1 MDALSEAL
9 RGVRI
14 TGTLFLNGE
23 LSAPWGVSS
32 PQIASL
38 VLFHLVTEGR
48 ATARLPGADGVTLE
62 AGDIVVF
69 PTGSAHELW
78 NGAVPVLVDATPLI
92 PKILAGELRTER
104 GGGGGAITRLICG
117 YFGCE
122 PATERL
128 LLAGLPPMFTVNIRR
143 DGTGAWLE
151 SAIRHSV
158 NLVDSGLPGRRALL
172 SKLTEA
178 LFVETLSR
186 YMEDLPP
193 ERTGWL
199 AAARDDVVGKA
210 LACLHRDPAR
220 AWSLDDLAREAGA
233 SRTVLVE
240 GFGRLLGVPPLA
252 YLTRWR
258 LQRAATLLETT
269 EHTVLRIAIEVG
281 YESEAAF
288 SRAFK
293 REMGEPPARYRRGK
307 RGGRD
312 RERDRDAEYDR
323 DHEAR
328 PS

>member
-1 MDALSEAL
+1 MQDTTDALSEAL

-23 LSAPWGVSS
+23 LSAPWGVST
-32 PQIASL
+32 PRIEGL
-38 VLFHLVTEGR
+38 VIFHLVTEGR
-48 ATARLPGADGVTLE
+48 ATVRVPGSEAVTLE
-62 AGDIVVF
+62 AGSIVVF
-69 PTGSAHELW
+69 PTGDAHELW
-78 NGAVPVLVDATPLI
+78 IGTNSTMVDASPLV
-92 PKILAGELRTER
+92 PKILAGELRVER
-104 GGGGGAITRLICG
+104 SGGGGAITRLICG

-128 LLAGLPPMFTVNIRR
+128 LLAGLPRMFTVNIRR
-143 DGTGAWLE
+143 DGSGAWLE
-151 SAIRHSV
+151 SALRHSAD
-158 NLVDSGLPGRRALL
+158 LVDSGLPGRRALL

-186 YMEDLPP
+186 YMDDLPA

-210 LACLHRDPAR
+210 LALLHRDPAR
-220 AWSLDDLAREAGA
+220 AWSLESLAREAGA

-240 GFGRLLGVPPLA
+240 RFGRLLGIAPLA
-252 YLTRWR
+252 YLARWR
-258 LQRAATLLETT
+258 LQRAASLLETT
-269 EHTVLRIAIEVG
+269 EHTVLRIAMDVG

-307 RGGRD
+307 KLASR
-312 RERDRDAEYDR
+312 
-323 DHEAR
+323 
-328 PS
+328 S

>member
-23 LSAPWGVSS
+23 LSAPWGVSA
-32 PQIASL
+32 PPIENL
-38 VLFHLVTEGR
+38 VIFHLVTEGR
-48 ATARLPGADGVTLE
+48 ATARVSGGEAVRLE
-62 AGDIVVF
+62 AGHIVVF
-69 PTGSAHELW
+69 PTGEAHELW
-78 NGAVPVLVDATPLI
+78 IGAMHTLVDATPLI

-104 GGGGGAITRLICG
+104 AGGGGAITRLICG

-143 DGTGAWLE
+143 DGTSAWLE
-151 SAIRHSV
+151 SAIRHSAD
-158 NLVDSGLPGRRALL
+158 LVDSGLPGRRALL
-172 SKLTEA
+172 AKLTEA

-186 YMEDLPP
+186 YMEDLPA

-199 AAARDDVVGKA
+199 AAARDEIVGKA
-210 LACLHRDPAR
+210 LAMLHRDSAR
-220 AWSLDDLAREAGA
+220 AWSLDDLAKEAST

-240 GFGRLLGVPPLA
+240 RFGRLLGTPPLA
-252 YLTRWR
+252 YLARWR
-258 LQRAATLLETT
+258 LQRAASLLETT
-269 EHTVLRIAIEVG
+269 DQTVLQIAMDVG

-307 RGGRD
+307 RTRSPD
-312 RERDRDAEYDR
+312 RANE
-323 DHEAR
+323 
-328 PS
+328 

>member
-23 LSAPWGVSS
+23 LSAPWGVST
-32 PQIASL
+32 PRVENL
-38 VLFHLVTEGR
+38 VIFHVVTEGR
-48 ATARLPGADGVTLE
+48 ATARLPGGEAVMLE
-62 AGDIVVF
+62 AGTIVVF
-69 PTGSAHELW
+69 PAGDAHELW
-78 NGAVPVLVDATPLI
+78 IGTAPALVDATPLL
-92 PKILAGELRTER
+92 PRILAGELRTER
-104 GGGGGAITRLICG
+104 GGGGGAVTRLICG

-143 DGTGAWLE
+143 DDTGAWLE
-151 SAIRHSV
+151 SAIRHSAD
-158 NLVDSGLPGRRALL
+158 LVDSGLPGRRALL

-210 LACLHRDPAR
+210 LASLHRDPAR
-220 AWSLDDLAREAGA
+220 AWSLDDLAKEAGA

-240 GFGRLLGVPPLA
+240 RFGRLLGAPPLA
-252 YLTRWR
+252 YLARWR
-258 LQRAATLLETT
+258 LQRAASLLETT
-269 EHTVLRIAIEVG
+269 EHTVLRIAMDVG
-281 YESEAAF
+281 YESDAAF

-307 RGGRD
+307 R
-312 RERDRDAEYDR
+312 A
-323 DHEAR
+323 A
-328 PS
+328 P